1 MPTNIVMPQMGES
14 IFEGTITKWLKK
26 EGDPIKRDEPLFEI
40 STDKVDTEI
49 PSPVAGTVQKILM
62 PVGSKVPIHTVVAI
76 VEEVGSASPSAPP
89 AAAKPPSAPAA
100 PSPAPV
106 KAAPSPAP
114 AAPAPAPAT
123 VPPSDGGN
131 GGERRV
137 FASPLVRRIAR
148 QEGVDINQL
157 EGSGW
162 KGRVTKKDIEGH
174 LTRGPAAAPAAT
186 PPAPSPR
193 PAAPTAAPAARPAAA
208 PAAAPAPATAP
219 GERTRVVPMTNMQVK
234 VAEHMVMSR
243 RTSAHVT
250 TVFEVDMTKVVEIRE
265 REKADYE
272 TVYGTKLT
280 YTHFFASA
288 AVQALK
294 EFPLFNAS
302 VDGTNI
308 VYKSDINLGVAV
320 AVPEGLIV
328 PVVRNCEEKSF
339 LGIVRGIND
348 VAERAKS
355 KKLTLNDIQGGTFTL
370 TNPGSF
376 GGLFATPIINQ
387 PQVAILG
394 VGGIQKRPVV
404 ISDAIAIRS
413 MVYLD
418 LSFDH
423 RVING
428 IDAERF
434 MARVKEI
441 LQTWNIPI
449 R

>member
-26 EGDPIKRDEPLFEI
+26 EGEPVKRDEPLFEI
-40 STDKVDTEI
+40 STDKIDTEI
-49 PSPVAGTVQKILM
+49 QSAVAGVLQKILM
-62 PVGSKVPIHTVVAI
+62 PEGSKVPIHTVVAI
-76 VEEVGSASPSAPP
+76 IEEAGGASAAP
-89 AAAKPPSAPAA
+89 PPSAPAA
-100 PSPAPV
+100 A
-106 KAAPSPAP
+106 K
-114 AAPAPAPAT
+114 APAPTPQPSP
-123 VPPSDGGN
+123 VPTPVAVQVDGGEN
-131 GGERRV
+131 RV

-148 QEGVDINQL
+148 QENVDLNRL

-162 KGRVTKKDIEGH
+162 KGRITKKDIEDH
-174 LTRGPAAAPAAT
+174 LTRGGAAPASAE
-186 PPAPSPR
+186 
-193 PAAPTAAPAARPAAA
+193 PAAGRP
-208 PAAAPAPATAP
+208 APAPAPAP
-219 GERTRVVPMTNMQVK
+219 VARPTPAPAPASAKPVFAGGRTQVVPMTNMRAK
-234 VAEHMVMSR
+234 IADHMTMSK

-250 TVFEVDMTKVVEIRE
+250 TVFEVDMSKVVEIRE

-280 YTHFFASA
+280 YTHFFCGA

-294 EFPLFNAS
+294 EFPAFNSS

-308 VYKSDINLGVAV
+308 IYKRDINLGVAV

-328 PVVRNCEEKSF
+328 PVVKNCEEKSF

-348 VAERAKS
+348 VAERAKT
-355 KKLTLNDIQGGTFTL
+355 KKLTIDDIQGGTFTV

-394 VGGIQKRPVV
+394 IGTIEKRAVV
-404 ISDAIAIRS
+404 INDAIAIRS
-413 MVYLD
+413 MCYLD

-423 RVING
+423 RVIDG
-428 IDAERF
+428 IEAEKF

>member
-14 IFEGTITKWLKK
+14 IFEGTITKWFKK
-26 EGDPIKRDEPLFEI
+26 EGDSVKRDEDLFEI
-40 STDKVDTEI
+40 STDKVDSPI
-49 PSPVAGTVQKILM
+49 PSPVAGVVHKILM

-76 VEEVGSASPSAPP
+76 IEEVG
-89 AAAKPPSAPAA
+89 AA
-100 PSPAPV
+100 V
-106 KAAPSPAP
+106 
-114 AAPAPAPAT
+114 APAPAPRPVAAAVAAPRPVAAPVVT
-123 VPPSDGGN
+123 VPSN
-131 GGERRV
+131 GGEERRV

-148 QEGVDINQL
+148 QEGVDINRL
-157 EGSGW
+157 AGSGW
-162 KGRVTKKDIEGH
+162 KGRITKKDIDDH
-174 LTRGPAAAPAAT
+174 LTRGTAPAAVATAPVPAAPPVARPAVAAPAVG
-186 PPAPSPR
+186 S
-193 PAAPTAAPAARPAAA
+193 
-208 PAAAPAPATAP
+208 
-219 GERTRVVPMTNMQVK
+219 GERVRIVPMTNMQVK

-243 RTSAHVT
+243 ATSAHVT
-250 TVFEVDMTKVVEIRE
+250 TVFEVDMTRVVEIRE

-272 TVYGTKLT
+272 TVFGAKLT
-280 YTHFFASA
+280 YTHFLAMA
-288 AVQALK
+288 AVTALK

-348 VAERAKS
+348 VADRAKV
-355 KKLTLNDIQGGTFTL
+355 KKLTLNDLQGGTFTL
-370 TNPGSF
+370 TNPGSL

-387 PQVAILG
+387 PQLAILG
-394 VGGIQKRPVV
+394 AGGIHKRPVV
-404 ISDAIAIRS
+404 VSSVAGDAIAIRS

-423 RVING
+423 RAING
-428 IDAERF
+428 VDAERF
-434 MARVKEI
+434 MARLKDI
-441 LQTWNIPI
+441 LQTWTIPI